1 MTVDERK
8 KHTITTEATF
18 KYPVRIE
25 SHRHHRFVL
34 SQADCS
40 ANDETPSSLMQQA
53 CSLQAFPGWIKV

>member
-40 ANDETPSSLMQQA
+40 ANDETPSSLMQ
-53 CSLQAFPGWIKV
+53 GE